1 MIEKERK
8 QWDEERI
15 SREKYIKEI
24 GSIVER

>member
-8 QWDEERI
+8 QWEEERI